1 MNFFHFQPSN
11 LGAAGGSPTL
21 QKVDFKIG
29 TKDECSAHWSRT
41 NRKYDH
47 VYQLCGVT
55 PGKSVCRVRFI
66 EKYFVNFLVWYS
78 QFCYPQGDSGGPIV
92 RSYSSAHKTY
102 LQVGISSF
110 VPASN
115 GQAQCEKGFAVFM
128 RVFVHRDWIDRNS
141 CFLNDGGFC
150 PTWLSD

>member
-1 MNFFHFQPSN
+1 MTKLSGLFHFQPSN
-11 LGAAGGSPTL
+11 LGAAGVSPTL

-29 TKDECSAHWSRT
+29 TEGECT
-41 NRKYDH
+41 GYLGKTKYNH
-47 VYQLCGVT
+47 LYQMCGVT

-66 EKYFVNFLVWYS
+66 EKYFGNLLVCYP

-92 RSYSSAHKTY
+92 RYSSAHKTY
-102 LQVGISSF
+102 LQVGINSF
-110 VPASN
+110 VPGSD

-141 CFLNDGGFC
+141 CFLKDGGLC
-150 PTWLSD
+150 PTWL